1 MKLLKFL
8 YFFFLCL
15 CWQHVTAQN
24 TFAFK
29 AKVIHNKKGLMKDM
43 TVLVNSNPAVTNDA
57 GILVIGLPNNTTHVK
72 VALQQA
78 DYTILYPTA
87 GYIAIPRDLNDMP
100 EIIIGSPDDNTYLN
114 QYLSL
119 YKEIK
124 SNTSAGSTQLNQMN
138 QKLDSLQAAL
148 LQMNYTESDLRSAK
162 DMQDGRDE
170 YYKEISENLNDFVS
184 RAVDLKSAFEYT
196 VSYAFDNFSALQQLN
211 KAVIDYT
218 NIYNTLNQQ
227 RYNYAKYLA
236 NYWQNDSLK
245 TLYAGLITYALD
257 TIHTGKLLP
266 MQQDINSINQYF
278 SGSKNKEIK
287 DKIQQDVKQETD
299 ALQPM
304 LEALKQRNTLFQQQ
318 LLINN

>member
-1 MKLLKFL
+1 MKLLKYL
-8 YFFFLCL
+8 YFFFLCF

-72 VALQQA
+72 VALQQQG
-78 DYTILYPTA
+78 YTILYPTA

-124 SNTSAGSTQLNQMN
+124 SNTSAGSTQLNQTN

-170 YYKEISENLNDFVS
+170 YYKEISENLNEFVS
-184 RAVDLKSAFEYT
+184 RAIDLKAAFEYVAT
-196 VSYAFDNFSALQQLN
+196 YAFDNPAALQQLN
-211 KAVIDYT
+211 QAGINYT
-218 NIYNTLNQQ
+218 NVYNALNRQ
-227 RYNYAKYLA
+227 RNNYTKYIA
-236 NYWQNDSLK
+236 NYWQNDSLTQHY
-245 TLYAGLITYALD
+245 TLLIQYALD
-257 TIHTGKLLP
+257 TIHAGKIFP
-266 MQQDINSINQYF
+266 MSDDINSINQYF
-278 SGSKNKEIK
+278 SGNKSKDLK
-287 DKIQQDVKQETD
+287 DKIQQDIKKETD
-299 ALQPM
+299 ALEPM
-304 LEALKQRNTLFQQQ
+304 LDVLKQRNNAFQKE
-318 LLINN
+318 LTNN